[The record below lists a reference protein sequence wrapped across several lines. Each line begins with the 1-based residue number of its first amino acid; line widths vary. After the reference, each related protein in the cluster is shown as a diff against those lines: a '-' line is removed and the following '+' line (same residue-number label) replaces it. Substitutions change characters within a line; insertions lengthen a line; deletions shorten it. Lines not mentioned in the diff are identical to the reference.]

1 MSDYMEKIRNLLAL
15 AESPNEYEARDA
27 LLKARRIMAKHRIT
41 EKELGIE
48 RGESVIRKMTGITYS
63 MRRDPWVYTL
73 GKVIAENHCCR
84 NFQIRE
90 KRKQSA
96 EIGFI
101 GFAEDVSVC
110 MEIFQYAVDCV
121 RSVTKRLRKKSI
133 ITADGYGFG
142 FADGLKAVYQK
153 QQTEEGW
160 GLVLVV
166 PEDADKQIAA
176 MSTRTVQNPS
186 QISAVSYA
194 RGIIDGQKFHKQKR
208 IGEG

>member
-27 LLKARRIMAKHRIT
+27 LLKARRIMAKHKIT
-41 EKELGIE
+41 EKELDAE
-48 RGESVIRKMTGITYS
+48 REESIIRKMSGITYS
-63 MRRDPWVYTL
+63 MRRDPWIYAL

-84 NFQIRE
+84 NFQNRE

-101 GFAEDVSVC
+101 GFTEDVSVC
-110 MEIFQYAVDCV
+110 MEVFQYAVDCV

-142 FADGLKAVYQK
+142 FADGLKAAYQK

-160 GLVLVV
+160 GLILVV
-166 PEDADKQIAA
+166 PEEADKQIAA
-176 MSTRTVQNPS
+176 MTSRRTQNPP